1 MKYEKTK
8 LFWKADDNAMHVYCI
23 PYDDNDDYYDFLRK
37 YREKGYKQII
47 VTAEIMIDIIK
58 YACLNK
64 NCRIN
69 KIEFIEEDDALDYE
83 VNVILQL
90 MAQNP
95 AYLNELIEKI
105 KFLEEKSSIDLKR
118 IYVRSLHEE
127 GGASFFVQ
135 ANGIIG
141 ISQGAY
147 DCMSKEISSIV
158 ERSLFQ

>member
-8 LFWKADDNAMHVYCI
+8 LFWKADDNATHVYCI

-37 YREKGYKQII
+37 CREKGYRQII
-47 VTAEIMIDIIK
+47 VTAEIMINIIK
-58 YACLNK
+58 YACLDK

-83 VNVILQL
+83 VNVILQA

-105 KFLEEKSSIDLKR
+105 RFLEEKSSIDLKR
-118 IYVRSLHEE
+118 IYVRSLCKE

-147 DCMSKEISSIV
+147 DSMSKEISSIV